1 MINKPVKQSLAAQL
15 LEELER
21 MISIGVWKVGD
32 KLPSEPE
39 LMEQFGVGRNT
50 VREAVQTLVHVK
62 VLSARQGDGTYVIAE
77 TRLEALMK
85 QKMRKGCTRSIWEA
99 RMIIEKE
106 LVRLAAQRRTEE
118 DLEAIQKALLI
129 RNDRSDS
136 INCAIKNDVDFHIEI
151 ARAAH
156 NEFLFELFHPF
167 YIVLAEMIRTYYYKT
182 NYDNQLE
189 LHNKLFESIKEK
201 NPDKAEAV
209 ILDLLYSEKELF
221 KNGNAEDD
229 IPFDDYT
236 RKSHENS
243 ASEQK

>member
-39 LMEQFGVGRNT
+39 LMEKFGVGRNT

-85 QKMRKGCTRSIWEA
+85 QKMSKGGTRNIWEA
-99 RMIIEKE
+99 RKLIESQ
-106 LVRLAAQRRTEE
+106 LVRLAAVRRTEE
-118 DLEAIQKALLI
+118 DLEAIQKALFV
-129 RNDRSDS
+129 RNNRSEC
-136 INCAIKNDVDFHIEI
+136 INRAIKNDVNFHIEI

-156 NEFLFELFHPF
+156 NEFLFELFDPL
-167 YIVLAEMIRTYYYKT
+167 YKVLGEMIRTYYYKT

-189 LHNKLFESIKEK
+189 MHNKLFESIKEK
-201 NPDKAEAV
+201 NPDMAEAV
-209 ILDLLYSEKELF
+209 IFDLINSEKELF
-221 KNGNAEDD
+221 KDEYRKNDILADD
-229 IPFDDYT
+229 FT
-236 RKSHENS
+236 KKS
-243 ASEQK
+243 QKDPAFE